1 VYGWYTSLII
11 GLLRRLIGFIT
22 TSVTPAH
29 LITIIYQQYSAIAD
43 LRCGHTERYAMF
55 AMYATYAVYAM
66 FATSL
71 GHTESY
77 VWYETAQ
84 S

>member
-1 VYGWYTSLII
+1 MEMRGHRHVPESNSDSSVVHTMTQ
-11 GLLRRLIGFIT
+11 LLEVP
-22 TSVTPAH
+22 S
-29 LITIIYQQYSAIAD
+29 D

-55 AMYATYAVYAM
+55 ATYATYAVYAM
-66 FATSL
+66 FAPPR

>member
-1 VYGWYTSLII
+1 MADSLK
-11 GLLRRLIGFIT
+11 
-22 TSVTPAH
+22 SVAREIEKYMLSLVGVGQEWH
-29 LITIIYQQYSAIAD
+29 

-55 AMYATYAVYAM
+55 TTYATYSVYAM
-66 FATSL
+66 FTTPR